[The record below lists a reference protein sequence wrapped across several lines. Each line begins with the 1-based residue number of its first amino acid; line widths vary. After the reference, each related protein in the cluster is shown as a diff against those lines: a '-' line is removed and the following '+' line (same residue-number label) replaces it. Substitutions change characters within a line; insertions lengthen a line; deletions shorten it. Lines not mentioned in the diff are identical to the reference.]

1 MTDRSRLRLVV
12 LSVLVVSLVLTL
24 LGRLWYLQVAEGAT
38 YRAAASQNQVR
49 DIVTQPPRG
58 DVVDDM
64 GRPLI
69 DNIYALV
76 VSVDGHTL
84 AGQADQGKAVLTR
97 LAGLLHTSVTA
108 LQEKI
113 RPCGPIAG
121 STRIQGKPCYAGSPY
136 EPVPVAQ
143 LKPTLS
149 ATRQAMQVR
158 EESNNYPGVSVQ
170 LTAVRHY
177 PMPDGALASSLLG
190 YISPIT
196 QAALDK
202 LPADQRPIQ
211 ANSEVGATGL
221 EQSYE
226 KYLHGVAGVKQVAVD
241 HVGKVTGTLQ
251 DTTPVAGDT
260 VVTNLDAG
268 VQATLEK
275 QLTSAVKA
283 ARASGKT
290 ADYAA
295 GVVMNV
301 RNGGIVGMASYP
313 TYQPNQAPPTLTEA
327 EYRKLQ
333 HASGFPLIDKAFQS
347 TNPPGSTFKLIST
360 SGLVAD
366 GTASIYSAYPCPS
379 SFDGKRNFEGE
390 SGGTISLHE
399 TIVRSCDTVYYRLAL
414 QDWSR
419 DQHLVAQHK
428 KPVEGVQKM
437 ARAFGVS
444 ENPNI
449 DIPNAAWGNIEDRA
463 SAKALWKQIRSQYCK
478 GAKNPSFSAQ
488 HRLDD
493 QAYCTSGY
501 IFQGG
506 DQMNEDIGQGAVL
519 MSPLQLAVAYSAL
532 ANGGTVFEPRLA
544 KAIVSPGGQ
553 LVKRI
558 KAPVRDHLPV
568 SKATLDY
575 IRNAMYSVV
584 TETAGTAHSVYAGF
598 PLGKVKVG
606 GKTGTAELSGT
617 SQDGSWFASF
627 AGPAGGKP
635 EYVTI
640 IEIHKADQGAIS
652 AAPSTKVMWDAIYGL
667 QGHKALFPGGAAPTA
682 LPKLTAVTGA
692 TATGAGT
699 RGTSTTSP
707 SSPRAPVSPSSGAL
721 AAATIPDVRA
731 GPHDRRRAL

>member
-1 MTDRSRLRLVV
+1 VTDRSRLRLVV
-12 LSVLVVSLVLTL
+12 LSVLVVSLVATL

-84 AGQADQGKAVLTR
+84 SSQADGGVAVLAR
-97 LAGLLHTSVTA
+97 LARLLGTSVTA

-113 RPCGPIAG
+113 RPCGPA
-121 STRIQGKPCYAGSPY
+121 QGQPCYPGSPY

-143 LKPTLS
+143 LKPTL
-149 ATRQAMQVR
+149 ANTRQAMQIR
-158 EESNNYPGVSVQ
+158 EEKEHYPGVTVA

-177 PMPDGALASSLLG
+177 PKPDGALASALLG
-190 YISPIT
+190 YISPISQT
-196 QAALDK
+196 ALDK
-202 LPADQRPIQ
+202 LSAGQQAVQ
-211 ANSEVGATGL
+211 ANSQVGATGL
-221 EQSYE
+221 EASYE
-226 KYLHGVAGVKQVAVD
+226 KYLHGVPGVQQVAVD

-251 DTTPVAGDT
+251 DTVAAAGDT
-260 VVTNLDAG
+260 VVTNLDAK

-275 QLTSAVKA
+275 QIGVAIRT

-295 GVVMNV
+295 GVVMNA
-301 RNGGIVGMASYP
+301 RTGGIVAMASDP
-313 TYQPNQAPPTLTEA
+313 TYQPNHAPPTLTDAQYKQLE
-327 EYRKLQ
+327 
-333 HASGFPLIDKAFQS
+333 HAPGHPLVDKAFQS

-360 SGLVAD
+360 SGLVTD
-366 GTASIYSAYPCPS
+366 GTASINSAYPCPS
-379 SFDGKRNFEGE
+379 EFGGKRNFEGE
-390 SGGTISLHE
+390 SGGTISLHA
-399 TIVRSCDTVYYRLAL
+399 TIVQSCDTVFYRLGL
-414 QDWSR
+414 QDWAR
-419 DQHLVAQHK
+419 DQKLVAQHK
-428 KPVEGVQKM
+428 KPVEGVQRI

-444 ENPNI
+444 EDPKI
-449 DIPNAAWGNIEDRA
+449 DIPNAASGNIEDRS

-478 GAKNPSFSAQ
+478 GAKNPTFSAQ

-501 IFQGG
+501 VFEGG
-506 DQMNEDIGQGAVL
+506 DQENEDIGQGAVL

-532 ANGGTVFEPRLA
+532 ANGGTVYEPRLA
-544 KAIVSPGGQ
+544 KAIVSPSGQ

-575 IRNAMYSVV
+575 IRGAMYGVV
-584 TETAGTAHSVYAGF
+584 SETTGTGHGVYAGF
-598 PLGKVKVG
+598 PLGKVLVG

-617 SQDGSWFASF
+617 SQDGSWFVSF

-635 EYVTI
+635 EYVTV
-640 IEIHKADQGAIS
+640 IEIDKADQGAVS

-667 QGHKALFPGGAAPTA
+667 QGQQAIFPNGAAPTA
-682 LPKLTAVTGA
+682 LPKLTAVTGSA
-692 TATGAGT
+692 AAGT
-699 RGTSTTSP
+699 TRPSAGSTATTSP
-707 SSPRAPVSPSSGAL
+707 ATSRGSP
-721 AAATIPDVRA
+721 
-731 GPHDRRRAL
+731 